1 MHRIIKYYFIAL
13 DLSFQKKKKLG
24 HLGQTPD
31 AIQSSLHKQSQRPL
45 LFFFAKIIHLG
56 EIYVR
61 ISEYFLFISKILL

>member
-45 LFFFAKIIHLG
+45 LFFLQ
-56 EIYVR
+56 R
-61 ISEYFLFISKILL
+61 